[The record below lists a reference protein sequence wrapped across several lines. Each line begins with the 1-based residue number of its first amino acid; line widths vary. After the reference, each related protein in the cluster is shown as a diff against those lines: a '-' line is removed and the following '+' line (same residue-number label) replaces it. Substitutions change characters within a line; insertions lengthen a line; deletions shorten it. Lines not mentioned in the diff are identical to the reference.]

1 MRTKTPQ
8 RPERKEAPAGREVR
22 SFALQIKAA
31 GDDGTV
37 EGYGSVFGV
46 RDNYDDVIAKGAF
59 IDSLKSHKAAGT
71 MPAMLWQHDADKPI
85 GVWTEMVEDEKGL
98 RIKGQLAM
106 ETVKGKEAHAL
117 LKMGALNGL
126 SIGFMSKEW
135 AYDRETEVRT
145 LTAIDLWEVSLVTF
159 PANEKAR
166 VTNVKASPDD
176 VAKAIKHLTA
186 AIKLHEAHMDGTE
199 PTSDESQ
206 MKMMKMM
213 KDALSAL
220 QKEKGADDDMEDM
233 GKSMNTPK
241 NAERILRE
249 AGFSKADATTYVSR
263 VMRMGEVRSDSANST
278 AVAMKAAERLLRSL
292 TS

>member
-1 MRTKTPQ
+1 MHKQ
-8 RPERKEAPAGREVR
+8 KPERKDARAGREVR
-22 SFALQIKAA
+22 SFALQIKAT
-31 GDDGTV
+31 GEDGTV

-59 IDSLKSHKAAGT
+59 IQSLKDHKAAGT

-135 AYDRETEVRT
+135 AYDRDTEVRT

-166 VTNVKASPDD
+166 VTNVKSA
-176 VAKAIKHLTA
+176 
-186 AIKLHEAHMDGTE
+186 
-199 PTSDESQ
+199 DE
-206 MKMMKMM
+206 MATP
-213 KDALSAL
+213 KDAEKAL
-220 QKEKGADDDMEDM
+220 RD
-233 GKSMNTPK
+233 
-241 NAERILRE
+241 
-249 AGFSKADATTYVSR
+249 AGFSKSDATAFVSR

-278 AVAMKAAERLLRSL
+278 AVAMKAADRLLRSL

>member
-1 MRTKTPQ
+1 MQNKTQQ
-8 RPERKEAPAGREVR
+8 RPERKDAGGGREVR

-59 IDSLKSHKAAGT
+59 VQSLKDHKAAGT

-166 VTNVKASPDD
+166 VTNVKSA
-176 VAKAIKHLTA
+176 
-186 AIKLHEAHMDGTE
+186 
-199 PTSDESQ
+199 DEMQ
-206 MKMMKMM
+206 AP
-213 KDALSAL
+213 KDA
-220 QKEKGADDDMEDM
+220 EKV
-233 GKSMNTPK
+233 
-241 NAERILRE
+241 LRD
-249 AGFSKADATTYVSR
+249 AGFSKSDATAFVSR

-278 AVAMKAAERLLRSL
+278 AVAMKAADRLLRSL

>member
-1 MRTKTPQ
+1 MKTKHFDVGF
-8 RPERKEAPAGREVR
+8 E
-22 SFALQIKAA
+22 IKAVNA
-31 GDDGTV
+31 DGTV

-46 RDNYDDVIAKGAF
+46 RDNYDDVISKGAF
-59 IDSLKSHKAAGT
+59 VQSLKDHRAAGT

-126 SIGFMSKEW
+126 SIGFRSKEW
-135 AYDRETEVRT
+135 AYDRDTEVRT

-166 VTNVKASPDD
+166 VTNVKSA
-176 VAKAIKHLTA
+176 
-186 AIKLHEAHMDGTE
+186 
-199 PTSDESQ
+199 DELQ
-206 MKMMKMM
+206 AP
-213 KDALSAL
+213 KDA
-220 QKEKGADDDMEDM
+220 EKV
-233 GKSMNTPK
+233 
-241 NAERILRE
+241 LRD
-249 AGFSKADATTYVSR
+249 AGFSKSDATAFVSR
-263 VMRMGEVRSDSANST
+263 VMRMGEVRRDSADST
-278 AVAMKAAERLLRSL
+278 VAAMKSADRLLRSL

>member
-1 MRTKTPQ
+1 MQKKNPQ
-8 RPERKEAPAGREVR
+8 RLERKDAAGGREVR
-22 SFALQIKAA
+22 SFALQIKAT

-59 IDSLKSHKAAGT
+59 MDSLKSHKAAGT

-166 VTNVKASPDD
+166 VTNVKSA
-176 VAKAIKHLTA
+176 
-186 AIKLHEAHMDGTE
+186 
-199 PTSDESQ
+199 DE
-206 MKMMKMM
+206 MATP
-213 KDALSAL
+213 KDAEKAL
-220 QKEKGADDDMEDM
+220 RD
-233 GKSMNTPK
+233 
-241 NAERILRE
+241 
-249 AGFSKADATTYVSR
+249 AGFSKSDATAFVSR

-278 AVAMKAAERLLRSL
+278 AVAMKAADRLLRSL

>member
-1 MRTKTPQ
+1 MQNKTQQ
-8 RPERKEAPAGREVR
+8 RPERKDAGGGREVR
-22 SFALQIKAA
+22 SFALQIKAT

-46 RDNYDDVIAKGAF
+46 RDNYDDVISKGAF
-59 IDSLKSHKAAGT
+59 LASLNDHKAAGT

-85 GVWTEMVEDEKGL
+85 GIWTEMIEDEKGL
-98 RIKGQLAM
+98 RIKGRLAM

-117 LKMGALNGL
+117 LKMGAINGL

-166 VTNVKASPDD
+166 VTNVKSA
-176 VAKAIKHLTA
+176 
-186 AIKLHEAHMDGTE
+186 
-199 PTSDESQ
+199 DELQ
-206 MKMMKMM
+206 AP
-213 KDALSAL
+213 KDAEKAL
-220 QKEKGADDDMEDM
+220 RD
-233 GKSMNTPK
+233 
-241 NAERILRE
+241 
-249 AGFSKADATTYVSR
+249 AGFSKSDATAFVSR

-278 AVAMKAAERLLRSL
+278 AVAMKAADRLLRSL

>member
-8 RPERKEAPAGREVR
+8 RPERKDAGGGREVR

-59 IDSLKSHKAAGT
+59 IQSLKDHKAAGT

-135 AYDRETEVRT
+135 AYDRDTEVRT

-166 VTNVKASPDD
+166 VTNVKSA
-176 VAKAIKHLTA
+176 
-186 AIKLHEAHMDGTE
+186 
-199 PTSDESQ
+199 DELQ
-206 MKMMKMM
+206 AP
-213 KDALSAL
+213 KDA
-220 QKEKGADDDMEDM
+220 EKV
-233 GKSMNTPK
+233 
-241 NAERILRE
+241 LRD
-249 AGFSKADATTYVSR
+249 AGFSKSDATAFVSR
-263 VMRMGEVRSDSANST
+263 VMRMGEVRRDSVDST
-278 AVAMKAAERLLRSL
+278 VAAMKSAERLLRSL

>member
-1 MRTKTPQ
+1 MQKKNPQ
-8 RPERKEAPAGREVR
+8 RLERKDAGGGREVR

-59 IDSLKSHKAAGT
+59 VQSLKDHKAAGT

-85 GVWTEMVEDEKGL
+85 GIWTEMIEDEKGL
-98 RIKGQLAM
+98 RIKGRLAM

-117 LKMGALNGL
+117 LKMGAINGL

-166 VTNVKASPDD
+166 VTNVKSA
-176 VAKAIKHLTA
+176 
-186 AIKLHEAHMDGTE
+186 
-199 PTSDESQ
+199 DELQ
-206 MKMMKMM
+206 AP
-213 KDALSAL
+213 KDA
-220 QKEKGADDDMEDM
+220 EKV
-233 GKSMNTPK
+233 
-241 NAERILRE
+241 LRD
-249 AGFSKADATTYVSR
+249 AGFSKSDATAFVSR

-278 AVAMKAAERLLRSL
+278 AVAMKAADRLLRSL

>member
-1 MRTKTPQ
+1 MQQKNPQ
-8 RPERKEAPAGREVR
+8 RLERKDATGGREVR
-22 SFALQIKAA
+22 SFALQIKAT

-106 ETVKGKEAHAL
+106 ETIKGKEAHAL

-135 AYDRETEVRT
+135 AYDRDTEVRT

-166 VTNVKASPDD
+166 VTNVKSA
-176 VAKAIKHLTA
+176 
-186 AIKLHEAHMDGTE
+186 
-199 PTSDESQ
+199 DE
-206 MKMMKMM
+206 MATP
-213 KDALSAL
+213 KDAEKAL
-220 QKEKGADDDMEDM
+220 RD
-233 GKSMNTPK
+233 
-241 NAERILRE
+241 
-249 AGFSKADATTYVSR
+249 AGFSKSDATAFVSR

-278 AVAMKAAERLLRSL
+278 AVAMKAADRLLRSL

>member
-8 RPERKEAPAGREVR
+8 RPERKDAGGGREVR

-59 IDSLKSHKAAGT
+59 IQSLKDHKAACT

-135 AYDRETEVRT
+135 AYDRDTEVRT

-166 VTNVKASPDD
+166 VTNVKSA
-176 VAKAIKHLTA
+176 
-186 AIKLHEAHMDGTE
+186 
-199 PTSDESQ
+199 DELQ
-206 MKMMKMM
+206 AP
-213 KDALSAL
+213 KDA
-220 QKEKGADDDMEDM
+220 EKV
-233 GKSMNTPK
+233 
-241 NAERILRE
+241 LRD
-249 AGFSKADATTYVSR
+249 AGFSKSDATAFVSR
-263 VMRMGEVRSDSANST
+263 VMRMGEVRRDSVDST
-278 AVAMKAAERLLRSL
+278 VAAMKSADRLLRSL

>member
-1 MRTKTPQ
+1 MQKKNPQ
-8 RPERKEAPAGREVR
+8 RLERKDAGGGREVR

-59 IDSLKSHKAAGT
+59 VQSVKDHKAAGT

-85 GVWTEMVEDEKGL
+85 GIWTEMIEDEKGL
-98 RIKGQLAM
+98 RIKGRLAM

-117 LKMGALNGL
+117 LKMGAINGL

-166 VTNVKASPDD
+166 VTNVKSA
-176 VAKAIKHLTA
+176 
-186 AIKLHEAHMDGTE
+186 
-199 PTSDESQ
+199 DELQ
-206 MKMMKMM
+206 AP
-213 KDALSAL
+213 KDA
-220 QKEKGADDDMEDM
+220 EKV
-233 GKSMNTPK
+233 
-241 NAERILRE
+241 LRD
-249 AGFSKADATTYVSR
+249 AGFSKSDATAFVSR

-278 AVAMKAAERLLRSL
+278 AVAMKAADRLLRSL

>member
-1 MRTKTPQ
+1 MRTKPPQ
-8 RPERKEAPAGREVR
+8 RLERKDAGGGREVR

-59 IDSLKSHKAAGT
+59 VQSLKDHKAAGT

-135 AYDRETEVRT
+135 AYDRDTEVRT

-166 VTNVKASPDD
+166 VTNVKSA
-176 VAKAIKHLTA
+176 
-186 AIKLHEAHMDGTE
+186 
-199 PTSDESQ
+199 DE
-206 MKMMKMM
+206 MATP
-213 KDALSAL
+213 KDAEKAL
-220 QKEKGADDDMEDM
+220 RD
-233 GKSMNTPK
+233 
-241 NAERILRE
+241 
-249 AGFSKADATTYVSR
+249 AGFSKSDATAFVSR

-278 AVAMKAAERLLRSL
+278 AVAMKAADRLLRSL